1 MKSGIGLKFNGLAV
15 RARAVLVTLAV
26 VGAAMPLARAEP
38 SGIESAFDRVFTATA
53 PVSPAAPFRVP
64 YNAPYASVAPIS
76 PAARGYPPAGFVSQ
90 IAALANPRGGR
101 IGVAA
106 MDLTTGRTLDILG
119 DQPFPM
125 ASTVKIAIV
134 ATFLDGVD
142 RGYYNLSNQYALMV
156 PMPSRPFASTVAP
169 VRAGTPYSA
178 LKLIQLALMRSNNEA
193 TDALL
198 KAVGGP
204 RAVNAWLRRTGNGGL
219 RIDRDIAT
227 LVRDDGAVNPAVTID
242 RRDSATPTAMVQLL
256 AGLYKGQWLTP
267 SSQQV
272 LLDTMGHCLTG
283 RSRMKADLPEGASI
297 AHKTGTLANTASDV
311 GIITMP
317 DGRAMAVAIYVTGQ
331 GSKPAR
337 NQRIASIARAIYD
350 GYAGEPMSI
359 ARTASR

>member
-1 MKSGIGLKFNGLAV
+1 VQSGSGLKIKGLGVRAWACLLSLAV
-15 RARAVLVTLAV
+15 AGT
-26 VGAAMPLARAEP
+26 AMPLARAGEP

-53 PVSPAAPFRVP
+53 PVSPAAP
-64 YNAPYASVAPIS
+64 YSATYSSVAPTS

-106 MDLTTGRTLDILG
+106 MDLSTGRTLGILG

-142 RGYYNLSNQYALMV
+142 RGLYNLSNEYALMV
-156 PMPSRPFASTVAP
+156 PMPSKPFASSVAP
-169 VRAGTPYSA
+169 VRPGTPYSA
-178 LKLIQLALMRSNNEA
+178 LKLIQLALTRSNNEA

-198 KAVGGP
+198 RAVGGP
-204 RAVNAWLRRTGNGGL
+204 RAVNAWLRRTGNSGL
-219 RIDRDIAT
+219 HIDRDIAT
-227 LVRDDGAVNPAVTID
+227 LVRDDGAVNPAFTID

-311 GIITMP
+311 GITMP

-337 NQRIASIARAIYD
+337 NQRIATIARAIYD
-350 GYAGEPMSI
+350 GYAGEPMSM
-359 ARTASR
+359 ARTAYSR